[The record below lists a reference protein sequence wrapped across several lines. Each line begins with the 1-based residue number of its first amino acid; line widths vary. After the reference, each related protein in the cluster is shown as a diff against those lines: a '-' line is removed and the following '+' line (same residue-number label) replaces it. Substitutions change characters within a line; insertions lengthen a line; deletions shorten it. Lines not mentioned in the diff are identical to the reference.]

1 MQFCALSAC
10 PVRFD
15 NRQSVSPRF
24 YVVLG
29 SLRLSLGSG
38 EVAGMPLPWVAFC
51 GLAILPDRISAAAA
65 TSMWRLPSSSAR
77 ASPLGPLMVSFRFS
91 PPFPSC
97 GFLFLVWRE
106 DAPNR
111 CIGGAG
117 ATAPHACCACPVS
130 ATHQQSS
137 LINPSWCQ
145 PGIMPNTIPALL
157 IAVHVHEYLRGVS
170 VVQGLPPWNMPARP
184 PATALAGIC
193 AFGATAAARHKFDD
207 VGAQPILHA
216 GLQPPAQVREYL
228 RGVSVVQGLPPRSV
242 LAAKAPRT
250 LPNCVPRWHFVFQ
263 SLASWLVP
271 LARGLLA
278 LLFLA
283 LLRLLAWPW
292 RFSTPLG
299 RACRLPLSGVRPDV
313 LRPLGLAVTCSPVLD
328 WQPWRDRKAVQAQ
341 PTPSSLPFLAL
352 DNPVQL
358 VGFALS
364 DCARDLAWAWSRL
377 GLYCWASHCL
387 LR

>member
-1 MQFCALSAC
+1 
-10 PVRFD
+10 
-15 NRQSVSPRF
+15 
-24 YVVLG
+24 
-29 SLRLSLGSG
+29 
-38 EVAGMPLPWVAFC
+38 MPLPWVAFC

-157 IAVHVHEYLRGVS
+157 IAVHVH
-170 VVQGLPPWNMPARP
+170 
-184 PATALAGIC
+184 
-193 AFGATAAARHKFDD
+193 
-207 VGAQPILHA
+207 
-216 GLQPPAQVREYL
+216 EYL